1 MVLTACIPAC
11 FSVFCRSLRCNTACS
26 TQQCVLA
33 AAGGTFW
40 WACPAGEGFQ
50 LQGPPTSH
58 WPRPLTM
65 LTLTRLSCL
74 GRTQPTNSCSSPALI
89 HFEWLA
95 TRFVCT
101 DTFTTPARRMTE
113 DGTLHDVSVS
123 SAQLRFPQPRE
134 PTAWPCRNHSAA
146 SSGWF
151 WRPTSAA
158 GRWPPPGCRTAR
170 LWLWTSRTTHPRW
183 PASLGARSAWS
194 PPWPGCSTG
203 CRPGVQLGWRDLR
216 TQTDG
221 STAQKHRVREAPRTT
236 TGFQEN
242 RSITPNVG
250 WKTRKTFQ
258 IPAN

>member
-1 MVLTACIPAC
+1 MCTGCSRRDALVGVSCRWGFSTA
-11 FSVFCRSLRCNTACS
+11 
-26 TQQCVLA
+26 
-33 AAGGTFW
+33 GTTHSSH
-40 WACPAGEGFQ
+40 CPR
-50 LQGPPTSH
+50 PPT
-58 WPRPLTM
+58 T
-65 LTLTRLSCL
+65 LTLTSLSSL
-74 GRTQPTNSCSSPALI
+74 GRAVHGVGAVHTQPTNSWSSPALI

-95 TRFVCT
+95 TLFVCT
-101 DTFTTPARRMTE
+101 DTFTTPARRTTE
-113 DGTLHDVSVS
+113 DGTMHDVSVS

-170 LWLWTSRTTHPRW
+170 LRLRTSRTTRPRW
-183 PASLGARSAWS
+183 PASPGARSAWS

-221 STAQKHRVREAPRTT
+221 STAQKHRVREAPRKI

-242 RSITPNVG
+242 RSVTTNVG

-258 IPAN
+258 IPSN